1 MNIVIL
7 GAGRVGGEIAKMLVG
22 ECDVTLVDVHRAR
35 LLEMQSGYDLRTV
48 AGSASDPEVL
58 RRAGCAEAD
67 VIVAVTAIDEVN
79 LVACKLC
86 NALSAP
92 GASAKI
98 ARIRG
103 RAATEKS
110 ILGPDGFGID
120 HVFCPE
126 QIVADDVIAAVRQPG
141 CDSVLS
147 FADGRA
153 KLVSLKIRADAPLAG
168 MTLRDARKQDPQ
180 LEYRVVAVLRGGKII
195 QPLAATR
202 LTVGDEVFIV
212 AAELDAGAV
221 AAAVTG
227 EARANRHVFLAG
239 GGNIGARVAAALEKE
254 CDVKIVEVN
263 RDRCR
268 ELSQILEKTMVLK
281 GRATEEK
288 LLQEEGVGE
297 ADIFCALTNDDEE
310 NILSAMLAKR
320 LGARR
325 VTALVNR
332 EAYVDILES
341 LIDSAISPSQLTI
354 GAVLPHVRRRDVSA
368 VHSFRRGAEALE
380 AVVHGDRDTSAVV
393 DRRVDQIQWPKG
405 VTLGAVARGDEFLV
419 ARHDMTIRDADR
431 LILFADGRH
440 AIHGVEKLLKVGLS
454 YF

>member
-1 MNIVIL
+1 MNIVVL

-35 LLEMQSGYDLRTV
+35 LLEMQSNYDLRTIV
-48 AGSASDPEVL
+48 GTASDPDIL

-86 NALSAP
+86 AALSAP
-92 GASAKI
+92 GGAAKI

-103 RAATEKS
+103 SAATEKS

-126 QIVADDVIAAVRQPG
+126 QIVADNIIAAIRHPG
-141 CDSVLS
+141 CDSVHS
-147 FADGRA
+147 FANGRA
-153 KLVSLKIRADAPLAG
+153 NLISLKIRADAPIAG
-168 MTLRDARKQDPQ
+168 MTIREMRKQDLQ
-180 LEYRVVAVLRGGKII
+180 LAYRFVAVHRGGKII
-195 QPLAATR
+195 QPLADTR
-202 LTVGDEVFIV
+202 LSVGDEVFTV
-212 AAELDAGAV
+212 AAKSDVGAV
-221 AAAVTG
+221 ASALTG
-227 EARANRHVFLAG
+227 ESRKNRHVFLGG
-239 GGNIGARVAAALEKE
+239 GGNIGRRVAMALEKT
-254 CDVKIVEVN
+254 CDVKIVEVD
-263 RDRCR
+263 RERCR
-268 ELSQILEKTMVLK
+268 ELSQALDRTMVLK

-297 ADIFCALTNDDEE
+297 TDVFCAVTNDDEE

-325 VTALVNR
+325 VVALVNR
-332 EAYVDILES
+332 DAYVDILES
-341 LIDSAISPSQLTI
+341 LIDTAISPSRLTI

-380 AVVHGDRDTSAVV
+380 AAAHGTSKTSAVV
-393 DRRVDQIQWPKG
+393 GRKVDDINWPKG
-405 VTLGAVARGDEFLV
+405 ATLGAVARGDEFIV
-419 ARHDMTIRDADR
+419 ARHDMEICEGDR
-431 LILFADGRH
+431 LILFADGRD